1 MPKAR
6 AVSASR
12 ASPSPAAAAKG
23 SFGIMNQPA
32 PRSKSAP
39 TGRPGSTT
47 LVAVLRVREADN
59 LSRALTAVHTGDSAA
74 FEAFKA
80 LNILLP
86 FAYRTLHDEGRP
98 MPEFNMLA
106 SLTNVVSQMLD
117 PQGNLGIIRC
127 LSEGLVA
134 DIEEEGPFAEEP
146 KEDGAEG
153 EEGEVEQAEGEPPGL
168 RHAFSPTSTTSQCGN
183 IVGKFVMNNSI
194 CWICGCTIGGPTSAP
209 AGSRLQLTAECEH
222 VLPVAQAIA
231 FTGLYDSVLAKQLE
245 NTDATAPAGEQAA
258 ANALKPQYQAALGL
272 EYGWAHVFCNQFKNN
287 KHLIKDDAVTF
298 RVASVDVVREW
309 LDEMINWR
317 RRGNTNG
324 LYMKQ
329 FVTQKFRELAA
340 SAAIDATRD
349 SVIRQA
355 FPGIATPQQRL
366 PPRGTPYSDD
376 EVYAAWLAE
385 RAEIVFARN
394 QFIMSQPAIAGMPV
408 AHHRYQFY
416 LNVLSFIEA
425 RFPRCYDLLNRIPTT
440 RRGQDVQ
447 YDIVNNPIG
456 IFVEWIRPKIA
467 ISVFGSINAVLSD
480 IPSMYINPQTKAT
493 LLATIRN
500 AEMVMEA
507 AIRGIT
513 QEDYVTFLEKYA
525 TVINAKYVGAEAKSK
540 FKGVQ
545 PMLIALMSLHR
556 AFQLVDGD
564 IRSVVGELPPRLQG
578 SKDYVGLMW
587 DKINASVDDMT
598 KQVALNLFLYQEGD
612 PDRPTV
618 AGMFDQITASAPSR
632 VLVTELQRGGR
643 RRTYRRNDRRKT
655 HRRRKLPK
663 LL

>member
-1 MPKAR
+1 
-6 AVSASR
+6 
-12 ASPSPAAAAKG
+12 
-23 SFGIMNQPA
+23 
-32 PRSKSAP
+32 
-39 TGRPGSTT
+39 
-47 LVAVLRVREADN
+47 
-59 LSRALTAVHTGDSAA
+59 
-74 FEAFKA
+74 
-80 LNILLP
+80 
-86 FAYRTLHDEGRP
+86 
-98 MPEFNMLA
+98 MLA

-127 LSEGLVA
+127 LSERLVA
-134 DIEEEGPFAEEP
+134 DIKKEGPFAEDEDED
-146 KEDGAEG
+146 EDGSEG
-153 EEGEVEQAEGEPPGL
+153 EEGEGKEAEGEPPGL

-194 CWICGCTIGGPTSAP
+194 CWICGCTIGGPASAP

-245 NTDATAPAGEQAA
+245 NTDATAPPGEQAA

-287 KHLIKDDAVTF
+287 KHLIKDDAQTF

-309 LDEMINWR
+309 LDNMINWT

-355 FPGIATPQQRL
+355 FPSIATPQQRL

-394 QFIMSQPAIAGMPV
+394 QFIMSQPAIAVMSVPV
-408 AHHRYQFY
+408 HKYQFY

-425 RFPRCYDLLNRIPTT
+425 RFPQCYDLLNRIPTT

-447 YDIVNNPIG
+447 YDIVNNRIG

-493 LLATIRN
+493 LLDTIRN
-500 AEMVMEA
+500 AEMVMGEE
-507 AIRGIT
+507 IRGIT
-513 QEDYVTFLEKYA
+513 QDDYIAFLEKYA
-525 TVINAKYVGAEAKSK
+525 TVINAKYDNRAEAKSK

-545 PMLIALMSLHR
+545 PMLIALMSLER
-556 AFQLVDGD
+556 AFRRVDAY
-564 IRSVVGELPPRLQG
+564 IRSVVDELPPRLRG
-578 SKDYVGLMW
+578 SKDYVSLMMA
-587 DKINASVDDMT
+587 KINASVDDMT

-612 PDRPTV
+612 AHRPTV
-618 AGMFDQITASAPSR
+618 AEMFAQITASAPTAG
-632 VLVTELQRGGR
+632 LVNDLQRGGR
-643 RRTYRRNDRRKT
+643 RRTYRRKDRRKT